1 MRHVSAVTHI
11 LHQRQTISACRAS
24 SLFETSIAGR
34 LPLLSRSQSYVPPA
48 TGPTLAFHQQA
59 ERQHVWNKNRASSA
73 ENLLHA
79 TEVTPEGGAKRQRV
93 LGLGVPALP
102 DAQSQRR

>member
-34 LPLLSRSQSYVPPA
+34 LPLLSLDAVVVETMDIAFWKFSKLGPARKPIGTIRISWVP
-48 TGPTLAFHQQA
+48 TM
-59 ERQHVWNKNRASSA
+59 
-73 ENLLHA
+73 
-79 TEVTPEGGAKRQRV
+79 
-93 LGLGVPALP
+93 
-102 DAQSQRR
+102 